1 MSVVEDNPVVRGRRD
16 VARSRTLGDPIG
28 LYLEEIGRHPLLTP
42 QSEQALAA
50 TIAAGQQ
57 AAQSL
62 EGSTTLTGPQRG
74 RLDRL
79 VADGRTAHETFVNA
93 NLRLVVSVAKKYQAS
108 GVPLLDLIQ
117 EGNLGLIR
125 AVDKFDHEKG
135 FRFSTYAVWW
145 IRQFVSRGIAA
156 TRSTVRL
163 PSRAN
168 DELLRLRE
176 MSSQMEQVLGR
187 TPTSAE
193 LADLSGIG
201 SARVAELLT
210 ASDPIS
216 LSGAVGEDG
225 GAELGDFIEDPGSR
239 AEVEQV
245 SNQLSDREVAQ
256 MMSVL
261 DQRESHILS
270 LRFGFGGQE
279 PRSVSEVAEV
289 IGLSRERIRQLEH
302 RAMAKL
308 MHPSWKALRRYLGDG

>member
-1 MSVVEDNPVVRGRRD
+1 MSVVQDTPVVRRRRE

-42 QSEQALAA
+42 QSEKALAA
-50 TIAAGQQ
+50 TIAAGQG
-57 AAQSL
+57 AARSL
-62 EGSTTLTGPQRG
+62 EASRSLTPAQRR

-79 VADGRTAHETFVNA
+79 VAEGRTAHETFVNA

-193 LADLSGIG
+193 LADLSGIT
-201 SARVAELLT
+201 STRVAELLS

-216 LSGAVGEDG
+216 FSGAVGEDG
-225 GAELGDFIEDPGSR
+225 GAELGDFIEDPTAR

-308 MHPSWKALRRYLGDG
+308 MHPSWQALHRYLGDG